1 MNLLRNTRI
10 GIRLLLGYGAVIL
23 LLLAMAGVTVWKAQG
38 IEASS
43 EAMVIEAEQLSL
55 AERWHADVRQNSAR
69 SLAVARSPG
78 RDMFEFFKEAMA
90 ATSRETTETQKQY
103 LAKATDPESKR
114 LADEVGTVR
123 KEWLGIRDDIN
134 RQKEAGNDAAAV
146 RLVDERLVPA
156 TDRYLKATEALVTW
170 QLNKVAS
177 IHHGRKSQHRF
188 AVHWLAA
195 TVLAAIATAIGIA
208 VAITRSVTV
217 PLTQATA
224 AAEKIGAGDLTP
236 PAKSAAATKS
246 RNCCERCRRRSSRSP
261 RRCSRCAPASTRSAP
276 PAARSPPATRICP
289 AAPSSRPAT
298 CSRPPRRW
306 SR

>member
-23 LLLAMAGVTVWKAQG
+23 LLLAMAGVTVWKAEG
-38 IEASS
+38 IRATSELMEIEAG
-43 EAMVIEAEQLSL
+43 QLSL

-103 LAKATDPESKR
+103 LANATDPESKR
-114 LADEVGTVR
+114 LADDVGAVR

-156 TDRYLKATEALVTW
+156 TGRYLKATEALVAW
-170 QLNKVAS
+170 QLKKVEAIHHQEEAS
-177 IHHGRKSQHRF
+177 IASLYT
-188 AVHWLAA
+188 WLAA

-208 VAITRSVTV
+208 LAITRSVTV

-224 AAEKIGAGDLTP
+224 AADKIGAGDLTP
-236 PAKSAAATKS
+236 AGEVSGSDEVAQLLRALSAAQQSLA
-246 RNCCERCRRRSSRSP
+246 RPCSRS
-261 RRCSRCAPASTRSAP
+261 APAWTRSPP
-276 PAARSPPATRICP
+276 PAARSPPATRTCP

-298 CSRPPRRW
+298 CSRRPPRW